1 MRTALWLACL
11 ACPATLYAATLSDSL
26 SRTSGT
32 THTTTDAPARM
43 IFGASVAISGNV
55 AFVGE
60 PRGQEPGTVHIYARS
75 AAGWRPSGTL
85 HAPTTAP
92 NDGFGAVIATDGTS
106 LLVYQSGTA
115 ADSARGTVHV
125 YRKSAAGMWTNS
137 GVVQAPTRTARAA
150 FGSTIVFEGDR
161 VYIGAPGEGTGAVH
175 VFRRSVSGSYEA
187 IARMAGDGTE
197 VNDAFGTSITI
208 DGDRMAIGAPARA
221 ARRGGV
227 FVYRRQSDGSWKQ
240 EALVV
245 SARGA
250 ENARFGQ
257 SVQLSGTRLAV
268 GAPGALPVAGMGG
281 NAAAGLVTIF
291 DYSEIAEIWRER
303 QSFTQFTFGPAR
315 LGTAIVRAGNE
326 LWLSAPSSDRNT
338 GAIQRLR

>member
-1 MRTALWLACL
+1 MRLSLWLACL
-11 ACPATLYAATLSDSL
+11 ACPATLSAATASDSI
-26 SRTSGT
+26 SRNAVAM
-32 THTTTDAPARM
+32 HTTTDAPARM
-43 IFGASVAISGNV
+43 IFGASVAMNGNI

-60 PRGQEPGTVHIYARS
+60 PRGQEPGTVHIYTRS
-75 AAGWRPSGTL
+75 ASGWRPSGTL

-92 NDGFGAVIATDGTS
+92 NDGFGAVLATDGTS

-115 ADSARGTVHV
+115 ADSTRGTVHV
-125 YRKSAAGMWTNS
+125 YRKSAAGAWTHS
-137 GVVQAPTRTARAA
+137 GVVQAPSRAARAA

-161 VYIGAPGEGTGAVH
+161 VYVGAPGEGAGAVH
-175 VFRRSVSGSYEA
+175 VFRKTASGSYEA
-187 IARMAGDGTE
+187 IARMAGEGTE

-221 ARRGGV
+221 TRRGGV
-227 FVYRRQSDGSWKQ
+227 FVYRRQSDGDWKQ

-268 GAPGALPVAGMGG
+268 GAPGALPVVGMGG

-291 DYSEIAEIWRER
+291 D
-303 QSFTQFTFGPAR
+303 
-315 LGTAIVRAGNE
+315 
-326 LWLSAPSSDRNT
+326 
-338 GAIQRLR
+338 